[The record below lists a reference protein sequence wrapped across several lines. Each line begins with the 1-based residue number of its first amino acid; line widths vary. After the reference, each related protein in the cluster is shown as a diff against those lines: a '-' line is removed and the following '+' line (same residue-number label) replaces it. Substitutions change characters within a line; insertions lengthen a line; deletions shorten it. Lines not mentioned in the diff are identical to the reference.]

1 MAAMVSAARICFIKI
16 FFFIHTLPFL
26 IIPLLLPISTKKH
39 NKRTVQKCTVLLL
52 CYSNRKK
59 DRINNS

>member
-1 MAAMVSAARICFIKI
+1 MVSAARICFIKI

-39 NKRTVQKCTVLLL
+39 DKRQYKMYYPFIVL
-52 CYSNRKK
+52 
-59 DRINNS
+59 